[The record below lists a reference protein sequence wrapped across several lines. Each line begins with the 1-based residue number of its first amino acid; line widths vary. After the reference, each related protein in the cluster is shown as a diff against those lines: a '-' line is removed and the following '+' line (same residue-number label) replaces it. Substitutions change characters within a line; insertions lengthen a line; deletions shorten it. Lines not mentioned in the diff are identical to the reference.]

1 MSHDGGRGQ
10 QISVPFQVYR
20 KLHVRTVKTLTCAE
34 DPDEFDEDEERKIAG
49 SDWMED
55 CKRYGLPPNGSLTMV
70 QFFDS
75 MYQLVDLWAADLQVS
90 FLTKNGGDY

>member
-34 DPDEFDEDEERKIAG
+34 DQDEFDEDEERKIAG

-75 MYQLVDLWAADLQVS
+75 MYQRVDLWAANLQVS
-90 FLTKNGGDY
+90 FF